1 MITESMVYWILTL
14 DSICRFLCAF
24 AVCSG
29 VFAIAMLFS
38 CFVNFSEHNYDAY
51 RTATRFCC
59 KSVIVSIACFFSL
72 TFIPSTKQM
81 AMIKVIPAI
90 TNSEIAGEMSK
101 DAKELY
107 KMGVDAIK
115 EQLTSKE
122 VKKDD
127 R

>member
-14 DSICRFLCAF
+14 DRICHFLCAIT
-24 AVCSG
+24 VCSG
-29 VFAIAMLFS
+29 VFAIVMLLS
-38 CFVNFSEHNYDAY
+38 CLVNFSERNYDAY
-51 RTATRFCC
+51 RTARRFCC

-72 TFIPSTKQM
+72 TFIPTTKQM

-90 TNSEIAGEMSK
+90 ANSEIAGEMSK

-115 EQLTSKE
+115 EQLTSKDA
-122 VKKDD
+122 KK
-127 R
+127 

>member
-14 DSICRFLCAF
+14 DSICHFLCVIAVCAAGF
-24 AVCSG
+24 AV
-29 VFAIAMLFS
+29 VMLLS
-38 CFVNFSEHNYDAY
+38 CLINFCENDFDAY
-51 RTATRFCC
+51 KTARRFCC
-59 KSVIVSIACFFSL
+59 KSGIVSIACFFSL

-90 TNSEIAGEMSK
+90 ANSEIAGEMSK

-115 EQLTSKE
+115 EQLTSKDA
-122 VKKDD
+122 KK
-127 R
+127 

>member
-1 MITESMVYWILTL
+1 MITESMVYWVLKL
-14 DSICRFLCAF
+14 DDICKFLAIFSMCSAGF
-24 AVCSG
+24 AG
-29 VFAIAMLFS
+29 VMLIS
-38 CFVNFSEHNYDAY
+38 CLINFCGDNFDAY
-51 RTATRFCC
+51 KTAQRFCC

-72 TFIPSTKQM
+72 AFIPSTKQM

-90 TNSEIAGEMSK
+90 ANSEIAGEMSK

-115 EQLTSKE
+115 EQLTSKDL
-122 VKKDD
+122 KKDD